1 MASHTLFRGQPARW
15 FYALAGVLILSALVA
30 MVMWLGPLPPRVVV
44 MSTGTPGSDY
54 DVLGRRYQTILKRSG
69 VDLRLVPSAGG
80 VENLRRLNDPRS
92 DVSVSFAQGGLTSDT
107 QSPGLE
113 SLGTMFY
120 EPFWIF
126 SRVPLGQHLEGLRGK
141 RVSIGREGGG
151 SRALSLQFLA
161 LNGIDQALAQLLPL
175 SAVEASKALLR
186 GDIDAAAMVSSW
198 DGQGIREL
206 AGSSEVN
213 VVGFERADAYIALYP
228 YLSKLVLPAGVGNM
242 ATNRP
247 PTDLNLIA
255 VKASL
260 LIRRDLHPALQY
272 LLLKAATEIHSAP
285 ELFQHAGQFPA
296 AERGDLPLS
305 DEARQFYKTGP
316 PFLQRYLPFWLA
328 VLLSRLLLLLIPV
341 IGIAYPLLSFA
352 PTLYGWSVMRR
363 IFRIYGELKFIE
375 AELESGGG
383 IAGRNVQ
390 ARLERL
396 EHSANHLRVPV
407 SYAQFLYNLRLHIE
421 LVRNRAARQSRPDTV
436 TEPAAT
442 DRAKAVAA
450 SYPTHE

>member
-1 MASHTLFRGQPARW
+1 MPSSKLFRGQPARW
-15 FYALAGVLILSALVA
+15 FYAFAGVLILSALAGTVI
-30 MVMWLGPLPPRVVV
+30 WLGPLPPRVVV

-54 DVLGRRYQTILKRSG
+54 DLQGRRYQTILKRWG

-92 DVSVSFAQGGLTSDT
+92 DVSVAFAQGGLTSDT

-113 SLGTMFY
+113 SLGNMFY
-120 EPFWIF
+120 EPFWFF
-126 SRVPLGQHLEGLRGK
+126 SRVPIGQHLEGLRGK
-141 RVSIGREGGG
+141 KVSIGREGDGG
-151 SRALSLQFLA
+151 RVLSVRFLA
-161 LNGIDQALAQLLPL
+161 LNGIDQAFAELLPL
-175 SAVEASKALLR
+175 SAAEASEALLR
-186 GDIDAAAMVSSW
+186 GDIDAATMVSSW

-206 AGSSEVN
+206 LGFSDVN
-213 VVGFERADAYIALYP
+213 VVGAPRADAYIALYP

-247 PTDLNLIA
+247 PTDVNLIA

-260 LIRRDLHPALQY
+260 IIRRDLHPALQY

-285 ELFQHAGQFPA
+285 ELFQRAGQFPA

-328 VLLSRLLLLLIPV
+328 VLVSRLLLLMIPV
-341 IGIAYPLLSFA
+341 IAIAYPLLNLA

-363 IFRIYGELKFIE
+363 IFRIYGELTFIE

-383 IAGRNVQ
+383 TAGRNVH

-396 EHSANHLRVPV
+396 EQSANQLRVPV
-407 SYAQFLYNLRLHIE
+407 FFAQYLYNLRVHIE
-421 LVRNRAARQSRPDTV
+421 LVRNRAARQSHPDTV
-436 TEPAAT
+436 AESAAT
-442 DRAKAVAA
+442 DRVKAVVA

>member
-1 MASHTLFRGQPARW
+1 MPSRKLFRGQPAPW
-15 FYALAGVLILSALVA
+15 FYALAGVLILAALAATVI
-30 MVMWLGPLPPRVVV
+30 WLGPLPPRVVV

-54 DVLGRRYQTILKRSG
+54 DLQGRRYQAILKRSG

-92 DVSVSFAQGGLTSDT
+92 NVNVSFAQGGLTSDT
-107 QSPGLE
+107 QSPRLE
-113 SLGTMFY
+113 SLGNMFY
-120 EPFWIF
+120 EPFWFF
-126 SRVPLGQHLEGLRGK
+126 SRVPVELHLEALRGK
-141 RVSIGREGGG
+141 KVAIGREGGG
-151 SRALSLQFLA
+151 GRVLSLRFLA
-161 LNGIDQALAQLLPL
+161 LNGIDQASAELLPL
-175 SAVEASKALLR
+175 SAAEASKALLR
-186 GDIDAAAMVSSW
+186 GDIDAATMVSSW

-206 AGSSEVN
+206 FGSSDVN
-213 VVGFERADAYIALYP
+213 IVGFPRADAYIALYP

-247 PTDLNLIA
+247 PTDVNLVA

-260 LIRRDLHPALQY
+260 IIRRDLHPALQY

-285 ELFQHAGQFPA
+285 GIFQRAGQFPA

-328 VLLSRLLLLLIPV
+328 VLVSRLLLLLIPV

-352 PTLYGWSVMRR
+352 PTLYGWSVMHR

-375 AELESGGG
+375 AELESGRGT
-383 IAGRNVQ
+383 AGRDVQ

-396 EHSANHLRVPV
+396 EQSANHLRVPV
-407 SYAQFLYNLRLHIE
+407 SYAQFLYNLRAHIE
-421 LVRNRAARQSRPDTV
+421 LVRNRAARQSHPDTLAV
-436 TEPAAT
+436 SAPT
-442 DRAKAVAA
+442 DRVKSRGRVA
-450 SYPTHE
+450 PDP

>member
-1 MASHTLFRGQPARW
+1 MPSRKLFPGHPARW
-15 FYALAGVLILSALVA
+15 FYALGGVLIVSVLAATVI
-30 MVMWLGPLPPRVVV
+30 WLGPLPPQVVV
-44 MSTGTPGSDY
+44 MSSGTPGSDY

-113 SLGTMFY
+113 SLGNMFY
-120 EPFWIF
+120 EPVWFF
-126 SRVPLGQHLEGLRGK
+126 SRVPVGQHLEGLRGK
-141 RVSIGREGGG
+141 KVSIGREGGG
-151 SRALSLQFLA
+151 GRVLSVRILA
-161 LNGIDQALAQLLPL
+161 LNGIDQALAELLPL
-175 SAVEASKALLR
+175 SAAEASKALLR
-186 GDIDAAAMVSSW
+186 GDIDAATMVSSW

-206 AGSSEVN
+206 LGSSDVN
-213 VVGFERADAYIALYP
+213 VVGAERADAYIALYP
-228 YLSKLVLPAGVGNM
+228 YLSKLVLPTGVGNM
-242 ATNRP
+242 VTNRP

-260 LIRRDLHPALQY
+260 IIRRDLHPALQY

-285 ELFQHAGQFPA
+285 ELFQRAGQFPA

-328 VLLSRLLLLLIPV
+328 VLVSRLLLLLIPV
-341 IGIAYPLLSFA
+341 IAIAYPLLSFA
-352 PTLYGWSVMRR
+352 PTLYNWSVMRR
-363 IFRIYGELKFIE
+363 IFRLYGELTFIE
-375 AELESGGG
+375 AQLESSRGTVSKD
-383 IAGRNVQ
+383 VQ

-396 EHSANHLRVPV
+396 EQGASQLRVPV
-407 SYAQFLYNLRLHIE
+407 SFAQPLYHLRAHIE
-421 LVRNRAARQSRPDTV
+421 LVRNRAARQSHSDTV
-436 TEPAAT
+436 TDAAAT
-442 DRAKAVAA
+442 
-450 SYPTHE
+450 E